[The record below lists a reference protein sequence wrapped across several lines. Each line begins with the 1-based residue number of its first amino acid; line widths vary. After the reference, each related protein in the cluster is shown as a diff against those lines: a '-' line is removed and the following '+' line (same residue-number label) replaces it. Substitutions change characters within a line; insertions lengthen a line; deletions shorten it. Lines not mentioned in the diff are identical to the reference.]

1 MFIFSIKQFRRALLA
16 VVLTGGATVGEAAP
30 TGLQQ
35 LRYGNPGLAVDLAV
49 GLWAWPMPMDYDGDL
64 DLLVSC
70 PDRPSN
76 GIYFFENP
84 GGGGVMPVF
93 KPGVRLGRGYR
104 NISVSRVGGT
114 DRVLIPSRE
123 FVGFRKKGFAE
134 SVSLFSK
141 ANIHPNN
148 VRNNVW
154 RLVDYDGDALLD
166 LVIGVGDWTEYG
178 WDNAYNARGEW
189 INGPLHGH
197 VYWMR
202 NTGSNAKPVYA
213 PKQFVEAGGAKV
225 DVYGWP
231 TPNFADFDGDGD
243 LDLVC
248 GEFLD
253 GMTYFE
259 NAGSRTQ
266 PRYLAGQRLRQT
278 NGGEL
283 KMDLQMIVPSAID
296 WDGDGDMDLVI
307 GQEDGRVA
315 FVEHTGR
322 LAGGAP
328 VFAAPRFFRQEA
340 AGVKFGALST
350 PVAVDWDGDGDD
362 DIVSGNTAAW
372 PTAVGGAQHQPV
384 RCGLGR
390 RRQAGFVARR
400 GGWIFLPPAARRG
413 AGVSGQGQDRPQ
425 AQVK

>member
-1 MFIFSIKQFRRALLA
+1 MVGLIGVLLSA
-16 VVLTGGATVGEAAP
+16 GGSVLGQAD

-35 LRYGNPGLAVDLAV
+35 LRYRNPGLAVDLSV
-49 GLWAWPMPMDYDGDL
+49 GLWAWPMPMDYDGDGDF

-84 GGGGVMPVF
+84 GGGGAMPVF
-93 KPGVRLGRGYR
+93 KPGVRLGKGYR
-104 NISVSRVGGT
+104 NIGVSRVDGS
-114 DRVLIPSRE
+114 DRILIPGRE
-123 FVGFRKKGFAE
+123 FVGFRKKGFAK

-141 ANIHPNN
+141 GNIHLNN

-154 RLVDYDGDALLD
+154 QFADYDGDDRFD
-166 LVIGVGDWTEYG
+166 LVIGVGDWSEYG
-178 WDNAYNARGEW
+178 WDNAYNEKGEW
-189 INGPLHGH
+189 LNGSLHGH

-202 NTGSNAKPVYA
+202 NTGSNAKPFYA
-213 PKQFVEAGGAKV
+213 SKQLVEAAGAAV

-231 TPNFADFDGDGD
+231 TPNFADYDGDGD

-253 GMTYFE
+253 GLTYFE

-266 PRYLAGQRLRQT
+266 PRYLAGQRLLDAD
-278 NGGEL
+278 GAEL
-283 KMDLQMIVPSAID
+283 KMDLQMIVPVAVD
-296 WDGDGDMDLVI
+296 WDSDGDVDLIV

-328 VFAAPRFFRQEA
+328 VFTSPRFLRQQA
-340 AGVKFGALST
+340 VGVKFGALST
-350 PVAVDWDGDGDD
+350 PVAVDWDGDGDH
-362 DIVSGNTAAW
+362 DIVSGNTAGYIGFFENLG
-372 PTAVGGAQHQPV
+372 GGAKPRWAAAQ
-384 RCGLGR
+384 RLKADGR
-390 RRQAGFVARR
+390 VIRIQAGEN
-400 GGWIFLPPAARRG
+400 G
-413 AGVSGQGQDRPQ
+413 S
-425 AQVK
+425 